1 MNSTTIV
8 SLIIAAGLAFIPANI
23 AKSKGRSFGLW
34 WLYGW
39 LLFIVALIHSL
50 LLKDDN
56 SQKSS
61 SFENTSVSS
70 QKSSPKATTAIIVA
84 ILVAFGGFFAV
95 RIISTSMENKNE
107 QLVYTEYAQAC
118 NELESSI
125 LSSSECKEAKVNS
138 IDFEV
143 DSVEKI
149 NDEYIATV
157 TAHCK
162 TSAHYSN
169 KLEKELDGVLVAYEI
184 VNQIPSNITLSNGK
198 RATLFNNTRQV
209 YVYVNGEMVYYPG
222 YRYS

>member
-1 MNSTTIV
+1 MSATIV

-50 LLKDDN
+50 LLDDI

-84 ILVAFGGFFAV
+84 IMVAFGGFFAV
-95 RIISTSMENKNE
+95 LSISTSIENKNE
-107 QLVYTEYAQAC
+107 QLVYTEYAKAC
-118 NELESSI
+118 NDLESSI

-169 KLEKELDGVLVAYEI
+169 KLEKELDGVLVSYEI
-184 VNQIPSNITLSNGK
+184 VKQIPSNITLSNGK
-198 RATLFNNTRQV
+198 RATLFKNTSQV
-209 YVYVNGEMVYYPG
+209 YVYVDGEMVYYPG